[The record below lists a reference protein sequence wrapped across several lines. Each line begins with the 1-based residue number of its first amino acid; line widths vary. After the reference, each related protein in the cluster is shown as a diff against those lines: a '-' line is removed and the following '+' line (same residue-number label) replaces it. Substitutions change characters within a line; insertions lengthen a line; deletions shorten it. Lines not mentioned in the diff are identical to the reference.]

1 MLAVLVRKAAT
12 VELALQMLALEAV
25 VLALMAATLL
35 AVLVATAVQAVAAAL
50 LDLLLLALAVQE
62 EAPVVLVALVA
73 EGHPVLVVRP
83 ILVAVVALLSLVVPA
98 L

>member
-12 VELALQMLALEAV
+12 VELALQLLALEAV
-25 VLALMAATLL
+25 EQARMAATLL

-50 LDLLLLALAVQE
+50 LDLLSLALAVQE
-62 EAPVVLVALVA
+62 EAPVELAALVA